1 MKHQAT
7 KPAAGQRTRSAGR
20 QAPIAN
26 DNLTPEDL
34 ADPFF
39 TTMAKRD
46 IAATRLW

>member
-1 MKHQAT
+1 MKHQST
-7 KPAAGQRTRSAGR
+7 KQRAMERARSADDRTR
-20 QAPIAN
+20 IAN

-39 TTMAKRD
+39 TIMARRD